1 MTALSPIGNYVV
13 TGLTSESQNRQSN
26 NSALSNPVGIASTAV
41 SNLQILSKKF
51 DEQALGGAQSTID
64 LINTKKQQIVDL
76 CAQALGVFV
85 PGKSEPGCALA
96 SVKSNVNTNIDSEKG
111 VIPANTGVGGTPTP
125 AVAYSV
131 VRPDRIRIER
141 YPRLEGRQ
149 SPDDNALA
157 GLKFPVLTT
166 GNAGQGKQN
175 IMFTNG
181 RWYSGIVTYYCI
193 DDDGNWTIN
202 SDEWSGGDKIGRY
215 YEITGPGSG
224 NITVYGS
231 VSSAN
236 NIFTP
241 DAEYAKYLN
250 SFVGIQSGSWDVSGP
265 TAAVNVQW
273 DPKTGQL
280 EPTIGFGSI
289 PGGSGVLTIASSQT
303 CNAIASQI
311 TVLENEIVA
320 LRAGINTWF
329 SASNTTKER
338 KHSQQLRIWS
348 YDRVKAY
355 NNQEI
360 ANIATAV
367 PTTESVDPQ
376 LPEYPGKTI
385 DTTNITIDA
394 TNITIDLN

>member
-1 MTALSPIGNYVV
+1 MSSLSPIGNYVV
-13 TGLTSESQNRQSN
+13 SGLTSESQNRQSN
-26 NSALSNPVGIASTAV
+26 NVVLSNPIGIASTAV

-51 DEQALGGAQSTID
+51 DEGVLGGAQSTVD
-64 LINTKKQQIVDL
+64 LINSKKQQIVEL
-76 CAQALGVFV
+76 SNQALGVFV
-85 PGKSEPGCALA
+85 PGKSEPGCTFA
-96 SVKSNVNTNIDSEKG
+96 SLRSNVNTNIDSEKG
-111 VIPANTGVGGTPTP
+111 VIPANAGVGGTPTP
-125 AVAYSV
+125 AIAYGV

-141 YPRLEGRQ
+141 YPRLEGRE

-175 IMFTNG
+175 IMFVNG
-181 RWYSGIVTYYCI
+181 RWFSGIVTYYCI
-193 DDDGNWTIN
+193 DDEGNWTIN

-215 YEITGPGSG
+215 YQIEGPGSG
-224 NITVYGS
+224 NITVYGD
-231 VSSAN
+231 VNSAT

-241 DAEYAKYLN
+241 DTEYSKFLN
-250 SFVGIQSGSWDVSGP
+250 SFVGIQSGSWDVDGP
-265 TAAVNVQW
+265 SAAVNVEW

-280 EPTIGFGSI
+280 EPTIGFGVI
-289 PGGSGVLTIASSQT
+289 PGGRGVLTIAASQA
-303 CNAIASQI
+303 CNTIANQI
-311 TVLENEIVA
+311 TVLENEIAA
-320 LRAGINTWF
+320 LRAGISTWF
-329 SASNTTKER
+329 ASANTTKER

-385 DTTNITIDA
+385 DTTNITIDSSD
-394 TNITIDLN
+394 ITIDLN